1 MDHVVRK
8 STHWIPA
15 QALNKRL
22 HLIASLRG
30 LARQEIE
37 VHECHD
43 IPWLFYASSYLSVLT
58 PFVKGTPRK
67 VFCVPPSLFLPRS
80 TTSSFRQ
87 LFLAHFR
94 TCITHSAQAAVLI
107 TLDMPYSDNL
117 YSANDDES
125 DNESFS
131 NELSPTDGFFN
142 QSPMSPSHMVPDP
155 SLDRKDREE
164 EDKVLIPRNET
175 RNESGS
181 ASRSTTSPTLGQLF
195 PSQNY
200 ASSQSNNH
208 PAPLLPSSNTPS
220 SPSSYR
226 RTENN
231 ISSGPNNSMQGPPPA
246 YTPSSPTTSSHSTH
260 NNRSYS
266 TFEPRRLEQG
276 LASEPQSM
284 GRPADDPDERTP
296 LSENPVRKLSRRRLF
311 IKKSLFVALVI
322 AVVIGAMTTFL
333 NWGQSVCTHISSTTI
348 PASPT

>member
-1 MDHVVRK
+1 MNAM
-8 STHWIPA
+8 TY
-15 QALNKRL
+15 
-22 HLIASLRG
+22 
-30 LARQEIE
+30 
-37 VHECHD
+37 
-43 IPWLFYASSYLSVLT
+43 PWPFYASSYLSVLT
-58 PFVKGTPRK
+58 AFIKGTPRK
-67 VFCVPPSLFLPRS
+67 VFCVVSSLFPPAFHNL
-80 TTSSFRQ
+80 
-87 LFLAHFR
+87 LFQATFSAHFR
-94 TCITHSAQAAVLI
+94 TCISHSAQAAVLI
-107 TLDMPYSDNL
+107 ALDMPYSDNL

-142 QSPMSPSHMVPDP
+142 RRPMSPSHMVPDP

-181 ASRSTTSPTLGQLF
+181 ASRSTTSPTLEQLF

-200 ASSQSNNH
+200 ASSQSNNR
-208 PAPLLPSSNTPS
+208 PAPPPTSSNTPS

-226 RTENN
+226 RTDNN
-231 ISSGPNNSMQGPPPA
+231 VFSAPNHSMQGPPPA

-284 GRPADDPDERTP
+284 GRPAEDPDETTP

-333 NWGQSVCTHISSTTI
+333 NWGQSVCTHILSVTI
-348 PASPT
+348 PASPTQ